1 MTEQQM
7 AAKFTTDSCV
17 GIKVYE
23 NPNVGYMIRTR
34 IGLDEDSVVYVTSQT
49 KFEVTKLGYDFDKIC
64 AALSV
69 TLGCRVI
76 PKKITYELFQ
86 KSRMLEQDFPTLHA
100 GDSAIL
106 AFAIDT
112 KSTLITCD
120 RDLLV
125 TASGAGVNSV
135 NPDLLPCEHIRR
147 PKSRVQ
153 MMARAAIKSLKRDSD
168 VKKTARKKIQSVA
181 LKPGQKILWRSFV

>member
-1 MTEQQM
+1 MTEQQT
-7 AAKFTTDSCV
+7 AAKYTADSCV

-23 NPNVGYMIRTR
+23 NPNVGHMIRTR

-69 TLGCRVI
+69 TLGCRVV

-86 KSRMLEQDFPTLHA
+86 KSQMLEQDFPALHA

-106 AFAIDT
+106 AFAIET
-112 KSTLITCD
+112 KTTLITCD
-120 RDLLV
+120 KDFLV
-125 TASGAGVNSV
+125 AASGAGVNFV
-135 NPDLLPCEHIRR
+135 NPDLLPCESVRR

-153 MMARAAIKSLKRDSD
+153 MIARAAISSLRRDPD
-168 VKKTARKKIQSVA
+168 IKKITRQKIQSIT
-181 LKPGQKILWRSFV
+181 LKPKQKILWRSFV